1 MRESL
6 LGDILSI
13 GSGFPETD
21 GDDDGQGAGCASVS
35 ART

>member
-13 GSGFPETD
+13 GRGFTETD
-21 GDDDGQGAGCASVS
+21 GDDDGQGAGCTSIS
-35 ART
+35 AGT